1 MGKRLGKLNLSI
13 TVPVEMRMATHE
25 PVNIRPHLNAELSTS
40 ALSKRILCRVAV
52 LALLFAVAGLTTAAK
67 KSWYSPRSNP
77 THYLSIASKAKV
89 SHAPA
94 DLISPQLREPVA
106 RIVPPQPVRH
116 VNRWEADEVP
126 PAPRISVVVSM
137 QHRSPPAAIA

>member
-1 MGKRLGKLNLSI
+1 
-13 TVPVEMRMATHE
+13 MATHE
-25 PVNIRPHLNAELSTS
+25 PVNLRSHLNAELPTS
-40 ALSKRILCRVAV
+40 SLSKRIFCRVAI

-67 KSWYSPRSNP
+67 KSWYSPPSNP

-89 SHAPA
+89 SHAPV
-94 DLISPQLREPVA
+94 DLSSPQVRVPVA

-116 VNRWEADEVP
+116 LNRWEADEVP

-137 QHRSPPAAIA
+137 QHRSPPPAIA

>member
-1 MGKRLGKLNLSI
+1 MGKRLGKLNLSSA
-13 TVPVEMRMATHE
+13 VPVEMRMATQ
-25 PVNIRPHLNAELSTS
+25 RPMNFRSHLNAELPAST
-40 ALSKRILCRVAV
+40 LSKRIFCRVAI
-52 LALLFAVAGLTTAAK
+52 LALLFAVAGLATAAK

-94 DLISPQLREPVA
+94 DLSSPQFREPIA

-137 QHRSPPAAIA
+137 QHRSPPQAIA

>member
-1 MGKRLGKLNLSI
+1 
-13 TVPVEMRMATHE
+13 MATHE
-25 PVNIRPHLNAELSTS
+25 PVNLRPHLNVELSTS
-40 ALSKRILCRVAV
+40 TVSKRIVCRVAV

-89 SHAPA
+89 SHTAA
-94 DLISPQLREPVA
+94 NLSSRQLRKPVA

-116 VNRWEADEVP
+116 MNRWEADEAP
-126 PAPRISVVVSM
+126 PAPLISVVVSM
-137 QHRSPPAAIA
+137 QHRSPPPAVA